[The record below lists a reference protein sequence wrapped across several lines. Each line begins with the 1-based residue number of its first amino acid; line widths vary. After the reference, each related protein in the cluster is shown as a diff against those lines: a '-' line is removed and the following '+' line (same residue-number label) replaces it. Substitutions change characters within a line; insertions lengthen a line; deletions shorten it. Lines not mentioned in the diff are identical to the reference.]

1 MERSAGDVVR
11 AGSRALLNVCRRRGF
26 NDGVVALRIA
36 SVVVLAAALAAGGAS
51 GAAAPPAG
59 PTAAAK
65 ALSVRIVFPNGRVV
79 GSPAAGAAGAPSAAE
94 PSYSYPD
101 DGSVVVTGRI
111 GAATATKEAKTAS
124 GSASSAATNVSLFD
138 GEITADSAKAHASAG
153 TNAGNAGGAF
163 GDTGVVHLQALGR
176 AHAFGSATLA
186 DWGYLTIAAHTAT
199 RSAES
204 GTKGYDGISIAIDV
218 KLTAAHGGLLVGT
231 EVQVGY
237 AEASVETAPPPV
249 ADAVAGPEP
258 GDRPQLLPPTTGGL
272 VGVPQVVEPPLTAGG
287 YIYPVYGSNDYADQY
302 GTSSGGSNYQHG
314 IDLFGQLG
322 QPIVA
327 VSDGTLFAVGWNH
340 ATGNRLWLRDGQG
353 NQFAYSHLSAFST
366 LTSNGAHVQAGQVI
380 GFMGDTGNTNGEPT
394 HLHFEVHPVSLLF
407 LGSDGAVD
415 PAPYLA
421 SWHRLASLAF
431 PVATGWAPTVP
442 GTIKAPEPGAV
453 LTGSTDISTANGLD
467 PATLRRLLR
476 PAVGG

>member
-1 MERSAGDVVR
+1 M
-11 AGSRALLNVCRRRGF
+11 
-26 NDGVVALRIA
+26 I
-36 SVVVLAAALAAGGAS
+36 VVLAAAVVAGGAA
-51 GAAAPPAG
+51 GAAAPATG

-65 ALSVRIVFPNGRVV
+65 ALAVRIVFPNGHIV
-79 GSPAAGAAGAPSAAE
+79 GSPAAGSAGALSAASA
-94 PSYSYPD
+94 SYSYPA
-101 DGSVVVTGRI
+101 DGSVVVTGRVN
-111 GAATATKEAKTAS
+111 AATVTKEAKTAA
-124 GSASSAATNVSLFD
+124 GSASSAAANVSLFN
-138 GEITADSAKAHASAG
+138 GEITADSAKAHASAA

-186 DWGYLTIAAHTAT
+186 DWGYLAIASHKAT
-199 RSAES
+199 RAAAD
-204 GTKGYDGISIAIDV
+204 GTKSYDGISIGLDV
-218 KLTAAHGGLLVGT
+218 KLTAAHGGLPAGT
-231 EVQVGY
+231 EIQVGY
-237 AEASVETAPPPV
+237 AEASAETAPPPV
-249 ADAVAGPEP
+249 ADSVAGPEA

-287 YIYPVYGSNDYADQY
+287 YIYPVFGRSDYADQY

-314 IDLFGQLG
+314 IDVFGQLG

-340 ATGNRLWLRDGQG
+340 ATGNRVWIRDRQG

-366 LTSNGAHVQAGQVI
+366 VTSNGAHVRAGQVI
-380 GFMGDTGNTNGEPT
+380 GFMGNTGNTGGEPT

-407 LGSDGAVD
+407 LGPDGAVD
-415 PAPYLA
+415 PGPYLA
-421 SWHRLASLAF
+421 SWHRLATLAF

-453 LTGSTDISTANGLD
+453 LTGSSDISTASGLD
-467 PATLRRLLR
+467 ASALRRALH
-476 PAVGG
+476 PGVSG